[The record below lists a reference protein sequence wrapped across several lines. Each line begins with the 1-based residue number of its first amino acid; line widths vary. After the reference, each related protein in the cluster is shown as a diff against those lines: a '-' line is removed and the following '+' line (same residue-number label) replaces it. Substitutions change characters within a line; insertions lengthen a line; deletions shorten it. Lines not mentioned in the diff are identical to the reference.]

1 MLKMYLQIFLFFTTF
16 HGILEYGQAEASTN
30 VRQLSTS
37 LEDFISTETPIALQG
52 ILDNI
57 GPNGTNAW
65 GASDGIV
72 IASPSKSD
80 PDCRSRLSVLER

>member
-1 MLKMYLQIFLFFTTF
+1 MYLHVFFFVYTLQGFL
-16 HGILEYGQAEASTN
+16 GYVQAKASTN
-30 VRQLSTS
+30 IPKQIGL
-37 LEDFISTETPIALQG
+37 DGFIAAETPVALQG

-80 PDCRSRLSVLER
+80 PDCKSHPWLAEQ